1 MDKQAF
7 VNYSPDLTEVKRW
20 EKAGETLIE
29 LSNGLVGKLDTTRKD
44 LAVVIVDIALA
55 PSAHVPISGLGT

>member
-1 MDKQAF
+1 MGKSRGNIDRIIKW
-7 VNYSPDLTEVKRW
+7 S
-20 EKAGETLIE
+20 
-29 LSNGLVGKLDTTRKD
+29 VGKLDTTRKD